1 MVRGH
6 RSDAPLQPP
15 DNPAEG
21 DALHTIGDNEEG
33 MEENEEGM
41 EEGIADLSLCD
52 ASFSAKDSVPTS
64 DHDRI
69 SRCTEGVR
77 YSKFDLNLREL
88 RFENPFLRLSTF

>member
-6 RSDAPLQPP
+6 RSDAPPQPP

-21 DALHTIGDNEEG
+21 DDLHTIGNDEEG
-33 MEENEEGM
+33 MEGM
-41 EEGIADLSLCD
+41 GDNDEVVEEGIADLSLCD

-69 SRCTEGVR
+69 SRCTEGVS
-77 YSKFDLNLREL
+77 YSKFDLNMRA
-88 RFENPFLRLSTF
+88 

>member
-6 RSDAPLQPP
+6 RFDAPPQPP
-15 DNPAEG
+15 DNHAEE
-21 DALHTIGDNEEG
+21 DDVHIVGDNQEE
-33 MEENEEGM
+33 MEENDEGM

-77 YSKFDLNLREL
+77 YSKYDLNLRGL
-88 RFENPFLRLSTF
+88 RITFSG

>member
-1 MVRGH
+1 MVGGH
-6 RSDAPLQPP
+6 RSDAPPQPP

-21 DALHTIGDNEEG
+21 DARLTIGDNEEG
-33 MEENEEGM
+33 MEELDEGM

-64 DHDRI
+64 DHNKI

-77 YSKFDLNLREL
+77 YSKYDLNLRGSRIL
-88 RFENPFLRLSTF
+88 FSG

>member
-6 RSDAPLQPP
+6 RSDAPPQPP
-15 DNPAEG
+15 DNLAEE
-21 DALHTIGDNEEG
+21 DALHTIGDNEEE

-77 YSKFDLNLREL
+77 YSKYDLNLRGL
-88 RFENPFLRLSTF
+88 RITFSG

>member
-1 MVRGH
+1 MVGGH
-6 RSDAPLQPP
+6 RSDAPPQPP
-15 DNPAEG
+15 DSPAEG

-69 SRCTEGVR
+69 SRCTEGVS
-77 YSKFDLNLREL
+77 YLKFELNLREL
-88 RFENPFLRLSTF
+88 RFENLRLSTF

>member
-1 MVRGH
+1 MVGGH
-6 RSDAPLQPP
+6 RSDAPPQPP
-15 DNPAEG
+15 DSPAEG

-64 DHDRI
+64 DHNKI

-77 YSKFDLNLREL
+77 YSKYDLNLRGSRIL
-88 RFENPFLRLSTF
+88 FSG

>member
-1 MVRGH
+1 MLGGH

-15 DNPAEG
+15 DNPGEE

-33 MEENEEGM
+33 MDENEEGM

-52 ASFSAKDSVPTS
+52 ASFSAKDSVSTS

-69 SRCTEGVR
+69 SRCTDGVR
-77 YSKFDLNLREL
+77 YSKYDLNLSGL
-88 RFENPFLRLSTF
+88 RILFSG

>member
-1 MVRGH
+1 MVGGH
-6 RSDAPLQPP
+6 RSDAPPQPP
-15 DNPAEG
+15 DDPEE

-69 SRCTEGVR
+69 SRCTEGVS
-77 YSKFDLNLREL
+77 YLKFELNLREL
-88 RFENPFLRLSTF
+88 RFENLRLSTF

>member
-6 RSDAPLQPP
+6 RSDAPPQPP
-15 DNPAEG
+15 DNHAEE

-41 EEGIADLSLCD
+41 EEAIADLSLCD

-77 YSKFDLNLREL
+77 YSKYDLNLRGL
-88 RFENPFLRLSTF
+88 RILFSG